1 MIRLNL
7 SNKELKEIKEA
18 LLYKWHWKNE
28 SKNKILIDYI
38 EASEKY
44 VNEQIENIKK
54 SKNNC
59 YSNKS
64 LYKVKK

>member
-18 LLYKWHWKNE
+18 LNYKWHWKNE

-54 SKNNC
+54 NKNNC